1 MINFYNNLEADGD
14 EVDDA
19 TLEKIFFIK
28 PTKDIQLRIQKS
40 SSETGLN
47 LNNQVISSE
56 QEDKP
61 RVPTIPRIPMEKLSQ
76 RVSSPKIL
84 NESPVPEN
92 EAEDYVTN
100 PVMVGAMNQTSKFE
114 NKYEDDFDGCNI
126 TLDMQT
132 SRLAQ
137 FPEEYEML
145 QHIEDPD

>member
-40 SSETGLN
+40 SSKTGLN